1 MAILNLE
8 YYTQKDLYSDGDIE
22 EQMLQMAKEGITCET
37 LSNEQVSFPVIYHF
51 SDLRANILNW
61 YPITKSDSV
70 LEIGAG
76 CGAITGTLCEKAGQV
91 TSVELSKR
99 RAQINYY
106 RNEKKDNLTIMV
118 GNLND
123 MELGQQYDYV
133 VVNGVLEYAMS
144 FTEGDTPYETFLKK
158 MGSYL
163 KNTGKILIAIEN
175 KLGMKYFAGAP
186 EDHTDIPFFGI
197 NGYPGNHSVRTF
209 SKTELQELVK
219 ESGFPFQKFYYP
231 YPDYKFP
238 TEIFTDV
245 SLEENNYG
253 KGYPIYTNQTVDLF
267 SESAGIQAMKKEKIA
282 DRFVNSFLLVAGKE
296 ELEETEEILYVKL
309 NQGRK
314 KKFRTLTQLI
324 KRDGNVWAEKKPLCP
339 EAEEFVADL
348 EKIGRQNEQNG
359 FENLSCRYQNNGI
372 VYPLL
377 QGKTLE
383 DRIRELVK
391 TGRKGSILDILKNVY
406 ESIFAQRAKKT
417 DYQTETF
424 REVFGNCQGKEYYE
438 CVRPANIDLIC
449 ANMFE
454 EDGTYK
460 IIDYEWTFD
469 FAVPVAFIMWRLTN
483 ELYYRIPQLG
493 ALVERETLNQEFGIA
508 DSDEEIFRSWTM
520 HFVYT
525 YVGSDSLDPHRK
537 EKIPVNLS
545 DIVRKYHD
553 KERLHCKLY
562 YDNGKGLS
570 ETDTIEQTVK
580 LERGRFQ
587 VTFDM
592 SRIRNLEALRWNII
606 SDRLCEV
613 TIDVLDCG
621 CHSELIPYGVKIDNG
636 NKVTFLNMQM
646 GYFIHVTNPEKLE
659 KIRIEGRIRFLSQSE
674 IADEIQKE
682 LERKEAAQREEERK
696 LQQRIQKEERIAAKK
711 AEEERRQEELRAAME
726 FQHRPKQRAKRLVK
740 KMLGRP
746 VAPLVTENQQTEQPV
761 SSCVGSIDSFSY
773 ENNVLQIIGWAFDR
787 AYAMENTHLAFLQNG
802 EVVAEEPITVVYRS
816 DVAAVL
822 QIPEAESCGF
832 SCVLVVQTPV
842 ETEVAVAYDTIDG
855 EKMYPLCKIPADPG
869 CNEIQV
875 YTLEGQESIGNIRY
889 FRERYLEETPVFD
902 AKIPSEEMIDIII
915 PIYNGLQYF
924 DKLFAGIEKTKMKYR
939 LILVDDQS
947 PDTAVREYLDRY
959 AAEHKGTVL
968 LRNEKNMGFLPSVNR
983 ALAIAEH
990 HVALVNTDVEVPEGW
1005 LERLMWPIFTKE
1017 KVASS
1022 TPFTTCGTIC
1032 SFPNFCEDNV
1042 IFEGMPLWQIDDA
1055 FRQIRPQYATMP
1067 TGIGFCMGM
1076 NLEAIREV
1084 GLLDEENFDK
1094 GYGEEND
1101 WCQRAIQAGYTNV
1114 QVENLFVYHKHGGSF
1129 SSEEKLRLLKS
1140 HLERLAKKHPN
1151 YNSDTAAFCRR
1162 DPARTIRLY
1171 VETQLLNQLLDVP
1184 TIVAFDH
1191 NLGGGATEYL
1201 IEKRKLALKEG
1212 KRFLTV
1218 RFDIDNMRYY
1228 LQYEYKKYKV
1238 QYFAKDLEMILDEI
1252 PRVDEI
1258 WINELVTYQ
1267 EIYQVLDQILGLK
1280 EKHQA
1285 HLKMLLH
1292 DFFFMC
1298 PAVNLMND
1306 QGKYCHGA
1314 DAQICNQCIPAN
1326 RSNACLDY
1334 ESGTAWRTHWREF
1347 LSRCDEILAFSDD
1360 TAQLFKKTYPHLY
1373 QLRVLPHKP
1382 HYVTALDKKAKTT
1395 KTLNIGLLG
1404 VLCYKK
1410 GLDIVKEMVKEI
1422 EAQNLNI
1429 RMKLIGV
1436 SDEEID
1442 SPVFSCTGRYT
1453 RDELPRLTMEE
1464 DIDLF
1469 FIPSIWPETFSYTTS
1484 EIMSMHMPVAVF
1496 PIGAPVERV
1505 KYYEKGLVLKE
1516 TDAKAALKEL
1526 QEFAEQT
1533 LKCQN
1538 MPVREKKI
1546 LFVGEEIS
1554 FASRYRVEHFREQLH
1569 YQGYGSDFYQVD
1581 EVEDLDWDAYRAVV
1595 CYRCSREDVVRK
1607 VVEQAKKTG
1616 LNVYYDIDDLIFDYE
1631 RISYLHFLT
1640 GSEYKDFKKTTEQI
1654 HSCMELCDGYF
1665 TSTDTLGGEIR
1676 REFPG
1681 KPVVINRN
1689 CASMEMQILS
1699 HDAVEQVEKD
1709 SEHISIGYFSGSKT
1723 HDQDFEVAEEA
1734 LLEVMKEHPEVRLK
1748 LVGVLSDR
1756 KMEKF
1761 GNKVEKLPFMDWK
1774 QLPSVMAGIDI
1785 NLMPLEDSIFHCS
1798 KSENKWMEAALVK
1811 VPSVMSRNRE
1821 MEGVIENGVD
1831 GWLCS
1836 DKEEWKNALTT
1847 LIEEKTARVQMG
1859 ETAHKKVMCQ
1869 YVTQN
1874 TGKDAREELLCS
1886 EKYS

>member
-22 EQMLQMAKEGITCET
+22 EQMLKMAKEGVTCEE
-37 LSNEQVSFPVIYHF
+37 LSSEQVSFPVIYHF

-61 YPITKSDSV
+61 YPIKKSDSV

-123 MELGQQYDYV
+123 MNLGQQYDYV

-144 FTEGDTPYETFLKK
+144 FTEGDTPYETFLGK

-163 KNTGKILIAIEN
+163 KNTGKLLIAIEN

-197 NGYPGNHSVRTF
+197 NGYSENHSVRTF

-219 ESGFPFQKFYYP
+219 KSGFPFQKFYYP

-238 TEIFTDV
+238 TEIFTDA
-245 SLEENNYG
+245 SLTTNHYG
-253 KGYPIYTNQTVDLF
+253 KNYPIYTDKTVDLF
-267 SESAGIQAMKKEKIA
+267 SESAGIEAMKKEQIA
-282 DRFVNSFLLVAGKE
+282 DRFVNSFLLVAGKQ
-296 ELEETEEILYVKL
+296 ELEEKEEILYVKL
-309 NQGRK
+309 NQGRRK
-314 KKFRTLTQLI
+314 EFRTLTQLVR
-324 KRDGNVWAEKKPLCP
+324 KEESVWAEKKPLCP
-339 EAEEFVADL
+339 EAENFIAGL
-348 EKIGRQNEQNG
+348 KKTGAQKPGKG
-359 FENLSCRYQNNGI
+359 FRNLPCRYENGGI
-372 VYPLL
+372 VYPVLS
-377 QGKTLE
+377 GKTLE
-383 DRIRELVK
+383 DRIRDLVEK
-391 TGRKGSILDILKNVY
+391 EQTDEILRTLKHVY
-406 ESIFAQRAKKT
+406 EHVFAQRKKEPE
-417 DYQTETF
+417 YQTKVF
-424 REVFGNCQGKEYYE
+424 KEVFGEHPGKEYYE
-438 CVRPANIDLIC
+438 CVSPANIDLIC
-449 ANMFE
+449 ANIFE
-454 EDGTYK
+454 FGDDYE

-469 FAVPVAFIMWRLTN
+469 FPVPVAFIMWRMIH
-483 ELYYRIPQLG
+483 ELYYRIPKLG
-493 ALVERETLNQEFGIA
+493 ALYTQDDMNHEFGIEPS
-508 DSDEEIFRSWTM
+508 DSEIFMAWTM
-520 HFVYT
+520 HFTYE
-525 YVGSDSLDPHRK
+525 YVGSDSLDVYRK
-537 EKIPVNLS
+537 ERIPVDLS
-545 DIVRKYHD
+545 ETVRACQEK
-553 KERLHCKLY
+553 KRFRSKLY
-562 YDNGKGLS
+562 YDTGSGLS
-570 ETDTIEQTVK
+570 EENSIETAVE
-580 LERGRFQ
+580 LDRGRFQ
-587 VTFDM
+587 VTFDLQKVEN
-592 SRIRNLEALRWNII
+592 ICGIRWNLL
-606 SDRLCEV
+606 SDTFCEV
-613 TIDVLDCG
+613 KVEVLDCG
-621 CHSELIPYGVKIDNG
+621 CHGELIPFGMRID
-636 NKVTFLNMQM
+636 KAADAVVFLNLAG
-646 GYFIHVTNPEKLE
+646 GYFIHVTDPSELK
-659 KIRIEGRIRFLSQSE
+659 KITISGQIRFLSQKE
-674 IADEIQKE
+674 IAEEIQ
-682 LERKEAAQREEERK
+682 LEEDRKEAVRREEERK
-696 LQQRIQKEERIAAKK
+696 LQQQIQKEERIAAKK

-726 FQHRPKQRAKRLVK
+726 FQHRPKQRTKRLVK

-832 SCVLVVQTPV
+832 SCVLVVHSPV
-842 ETEVAVAYDTIDG
+842 ETEVAVVYDTVDG
-855 EKMYPLCKIPADPG
+855 EKAYPLCKIPADPG

-889 FRERYLEETPVFD
+889 FKERYLEETPVFD
-902 AKIPSEEMIDIII
+902 AKIPSDEVIDIII

-947 PDTAVREYLDRY
+947 PDPAVREYLERY
-959 AAEHKGTVL
+959 VAEHEGTVL

-1228 LQYEYKKYKV
+1228 LEYEYKKYKV

-1267 EIYQVLDQILGLK
+1267 KIYQVLDQILELK

-1298 PAVNLMND
+1298 PAVNLMD
-1306 QGKYCHGA
+1306 AQGKYCHGA

-1360 TAQLFKKTYPHLY
+1360 TAQIFKKTYPYLY
-1373 QLRVLPHKP
+1373 QLHVLPHKP
-1382 HYVTALDKKAKTT
+1382 HYVTALDKKVKTT
-1395 KTLNIGLLG
+1395 RTLNIGLLG

-1410 GLDIVKEMVKEI
+1410 VWML
-1422 EAQNLNI
+1422 
-1429 RMKLIGV
+1429 
-1436 SDEEID
+1436 
-1442 SPVFSCTGRYT
+1442 
-1453 RDELPRLTMEE
+1453 
-1464 DIDLF
+1464 
-1469 FIPSIWPETFSYTTS
+1469 
-1484 EIMSMHMPVAVF
+1484 
-1496 PIGAPVERV
+1496 
-1505 KYYEKGLVLKE
+1505 
-1516 TDAKAALKEL
+1516 
-1526 QEFAEQT
+1526 
-1533 LKCQN
+1533 
-1538 MPVREKKI
+1538 
-1546 LFVGEEIS
+1546 
-1554 FASRYRVEHFREQLH
+1554 SRR
-1569 YQGYGSDFYQVD
+1569 
-1581 EVEDLDWDAYRAVV
+1581 
-1595 CYRCSREDVVRK
+1595 
-1607 VVEQAKKTG
+1607 
-1616 LNVYYDIDDLIFDYE
+1616 
-1631 RISYLHFLT
+1631 
-1640 GSEYKDFKKTTEQI
+1640 
-1654 HSCMELCDGYF
+1654 
-1665 TSTDTLGGEIR
+1665 
-1676 REFPG
+1676 
-1681 KPVVINRN
+1681 
-1689 CASMEMQILS
+1689 
-1699 HDAVEQVEKD
+1699 
-1709 SEHISIGYFSGSKT
+1709 
-1723 HDQDFEVAEEA
+1723 
-1734 LLEVMKEHPEVRLK
+1734 
-1748 LVGVLSDR
+1748 
-1756 KMEKF
+1756 
-1761 GNKVEKLPFMDWK
+1761 
-1774 QLPSVMAGIDI
+1774 
-1785 NLMPLEDSIFHCS
+1785 
-1798 KSENKWMEAALVK
+1798 
-1811 VPSVMSRNRE
+1811 
-1821 MEGVIENGVD
+1821 
-1831 GWLCS
+1831 
-1836 DKEEWKNALTT
+1836 
-1847 LIEEKTARVQMG
+1847 
-1859 ETAHKKVMCQ
+1859 
-1869 YVTQN
+1869 
-1874 TGKDAREELLCS
+1874 
-1886 EKYS
+1886 

>member
-22 EQMLQMAKEGITCET
+22 EQMLKMAKEGVTCEE
-37 LSNEQVSFPVIYHF
+37 LSSEQVSFPVIYHF

-61 YPITKSDSV
+61 YPIKKSDSV

-123 MELGQQYDYV
+123 MNLGQQYDYV

-144 FTEGDTPYETFLKK
+144 FTEGDTPYETFLGK

-163 KNTGKILIAIEN
+163 KNTGKLLIAIEN

-197 NGYPGNHSVRTF
+197 NGYPENHSVRTF

-219 ESGFPFQKFYYP
+219 KSGFPFQKFYYP

-238 TEIFTDV
+238 TEIFTDA
-245 SLEENNYG
+245 SLTTNHYG
-253 KGYPIYTNQTVDLF
+253 KNYPIYTDKTVDLF
-267 SESAGIQAMKKEKIA
+267 SESAGIEAMKKEQIA
-282 DRFVNSFLLVAGKE
+282 DRFVNSFLLVAGKQ
-296 ELEETEEILYVKL
+296 ELEEKEEILYVKL
-309 NQGRK
+309 NQGRRK
-314 KKFRTLTQLI
+314 EFRTLTQLVR
-324 KRDGNVWAEKKPLCP
+324 KEESVWAEKKPLCP
-339 EAEEFVADL
+339 EAENFIAGL
-348 EKIGRQNEQNG
+348 KKTGAQKPGKG
-359 FENLSCRYQNNGI
+359 FRNLPCRYENGGI
-372 VYPLL
+372 VYPVLS
-377 QGKTLE
+377 GKTLE
-383 DRIRELVK
+383 DRIRDLVEK
-391 TGRKGSILDILKNVY
+391 EQTDEILRTLKHVY
-406 ESIFAQRAKKT
+406 EHVFAQRKKEPE
-417 DYQTETF
+417 YQTKVF
-424 REVFGNCQGKEYYE
+424 KEVFGEHPGKEYYE
-438 CVRPANIDLIC
+438 CVSPANIDLIC
-449 ANMFE
+449 ANIFE
-454 EDGTYK
+454 FGDDYE

-469 FAVPVAFIMWRLTN
+469 FPVPVAFIMWRMIH
-483 ELYYRIPQLG
+483 ELYYRIPKLG
-493 ALVERETLNQEFGIA
+493 ALYTQDDMNHEFGIEPS
-508 DSDEEIFRSWTM
+508 DSEIFMAWTM
-520 HFVYT
+520 HFTYE
-525 YVGSDSLDPHRK
+525 YVGSDSLDVYRK
-537 EKIPVNLS
+537 ERIPVDLS
-545 DIVRKYHD
+545 ETVRACQEK
-553 KERLHCKLY
+553 KRFRSKLY
-562 YDNGKGLS
+562 YDTGSGLS
-570 ETDTIEQTVK
+570 EENSIETAVE
-580 LERGRFQ
+580 LDRGRFQ
-587 VTFDM
+587 VTFDLQKVEN
-592 SRIRNLEALRWNII
+592 ICGIRWNLL
-606 SDRLCEV
+606 SDTFCEV
-613 TIDVLDCG
+613 KVEVLDCG
-621 CHSELIPYGVKIDNG
+621 CHGELIPFGMRID
-636 NKVTFLNMQM
+636 KAADAVVFLNLAG
-646 GYFIHVTNPEKLE
+646 GYFIHVTDPSELK
-659 KIRIEGRIRFLSQSE
+659 KITISGQIRFLSQKE
-674 IADEIQKE
+674 IAEEIQ
-682 LERKEAAQREEERK
+682 LEEDRKEAVRREEERK
-696 LQQRIQKEERIAAKK
+696 LQQQIQKEERIAAKK

-726 FQHRPKQRAKRLVK
+726 FQHRPKQRTKRLVK

-832 SCVLVVQTPV
+832 SCVLVVHSPV
-842 ETEVAVAYDTIDG
+842 ETEVAVVYDTVDG
-855 EKMYPLCKIPADPG
+855 EKAYPLCKIPADPG

-889 FRERYLEETPVFD
+889 FKERYLEETPVFD
-902 AKIPSEEMIDIII
+902 AKIPSDEVIDIII

-947 PDTAVREYLDRY
+947 PDPAVREYLERY
-959 AAEHKGTVL
+959 VAEHEGTVL

-1228 LQYEYKKYKV
+1228 LEYEYKKYKV

-1267 EIYQVLDQILGLK
+1267 KIYQVLDQILELK

-1298 PAVNLMND
+1298 PAVNLMD
-1306 QGKYCHGA
+1306 AQGKYCHGA

-1360 TAQLFKKTYPHLY
+1360 TAQIFKKTYPYLY
-1373 QLRVLPHKP
+1373 QLHVLPHKP
-1382 HYVTALDKKAKTT
+1382 HYVTALDKKVKTT
-1395 KTLNIGLLG
+1395 RTLNIGLLG

-1410 GLDIVKEMVKEI
+1410 GLDVVKEMIKEI
-1422 EAQNLNI
+1422 EMQNLNI

-1484 EIMSMHMPVAVF
+1484 E
-1496 PIGAPVERV
+1496 
-1505 KYYEKGLVLKE
+1505 
-1516 TDAKAALKEL
+1516 
-1526 QEFAEQT
+1526 
-1533 LKCQN
+1533 
-1538 MPVREKKI
+1538 
-1546 LFVGEEIS
+1546 
-1554 FASRYRVEHFREQLH
+1554 
-1569 YQGYGSDFYQVD
+1569 
-1581 EVEDLDWDAYRAVV
+1581 W
-1595 CYRCSREDVVRK
+1595 
-1607 VVEQAKKTG
+1607 
-1616 LNVYYDIDDLIFDYE
+1616 
-1631 RISYLHFLT
+1631 
-1640 GSEYKDFKKTTEQI
+1640 
-1654 HSCMELCDGYF
+1654 
-1665 TSTDTLGGEIR
+1665 
-1676 REFPG
+1676 
-1681 KPVVINRN
+1681 
-1689 CASMEMQILS
+1689 
-1699 HDAVEQVEKD
+1699 
-1709 SEHISIGYFSGSKT
+1709 SG
-1723 HDQDFEVAEEA
+1723 
-1734 LLEVMKEHPEVRLK
+1734 
-1748 LVGVLSDR
+1748 
-1756 KMEKF
+1756 
-1761 GNKVEKLPFMDWK
+1761 
-1774 QLPSVMAGIDI
+1774 
-1785 NLMPLEDSIFHCS
+1785 
-1798 KSENKWMEAALVK
+1798 
-1811 VPSVMSRNRE
+1811 
-1821 MEGVIENGVD
+1821 
-1831 GWLCS
+1831 
-1836 DKEEWKNALTT
+1836 
-1847 LIEEKTARVQMG
+1847 
-1859 ETAHKKVMCQ
+1859 
-1869 YVTQN
+1869 
-1874 TGKDAREELLCS
+1874 
-1886 EKYS
+1886 